1 MYTLLITVE
10 VPSGWFSHKW
20 GKESVKKL
28 VLEAV
33 YLMAVKKKKKTLLE
47 KQDKD
52 GKDSKAELGFALCQG
67 FTHLAL
73 ASILAFSSK

>member
-1 MYTLLITVE
+1 MGRWL
-10 VPSGWFSHKW
+10 KN
-20 GKESVKKL
+20 KKNEETKKQL

-33 YLMAVKKKKKTLLE
+33 YFNGLKKKTLLE
-47 KQDKD
+47 KQDRD

-73 ASILAFSSK
+73 ASTLAFSSK